1 MSEIKAVIPWSQKN
15 YYDKVNGWIG
25 EELNKVNLKIK
36 GDIERVKETDLT
48 LLLRVPT
55 DKEDYYL
62 KAVVAASKFEAALSQ
77 ELYRKCPGKTEDVL
91 GIHETEGWL
100 LMKDLYGEPLRTR
113 KDKKL
118 WQRAISEYAE
128 LQVSQMDNVDKFLQ
142 IGVPDRRMP
151 NLKEEIN
158 QHLEEMCLTGL
169 SKEETNQILS
179 LLPEL
184 MEMCDEMDSIPASIE
199 HGDLHTNNIRIV
211 EDKLV
216 FFDWGDA
223 SISHPFFST
232 RIFWHALDDLISSE
246 AEWLGLVEE
255 FRPYYLE
262 PWTKFGSMKEID
274 HILRI
279 SDELACVQRALSWHV
294 YITPSR
300 KDKVDSYNKPSQWL
314 RLLLEHRALVGE

>member
-1 MSEIKAVIPWSQKN
+1 MSEIKAVIPWSEKN

-25 EELNKVNLKIK
+25 EELNKVNLNTK
-36 GDIERVKETDLT
+36 GDIEHVKETDLT

-55 DKEDYYL
+55 DKEDYYF
-62 KAVVAASKFEAALSQ
+62 KAVGAASKFEAAFSQ
-77 ELYRKCPGKTEDVL
+77 ELYRKCPGKTVDVL

-100 LMKDLYGEPLRTR
+100 LMKDLYGDALRMR

-128 LQVSQMDNVDKFLQ
+128 LQVSQIGNVDKFLQ

-151 NLKEEIN
+151 TLKEEIN

-169 SKEETNQILS
+169 AKEETNQILS
-179 LLPEL
+179 LLPIL
-184 MEMCDEMDSIPASIE
+184 LEMCDEMDSIPASIE
-199 HGDLHTNNIRIV
+199 HGDLHTNNIQIV
-211 EDKLV
+211 ENNLV

-246 AEWLGLVEE
+246 AEWLGIVEE
-255 FRPYYLE
+255 FRPHYLE
-262 PWTKFGSMKEID
+262 PWTKFGAMKEID
-274 HILRI
+274 NILRI
-279 SDELACVQRALSWHV
+279 SDELACVQRALSWHL
-294 YITPSR
+294 YITPNR
-300 KDKVDSYNKPSQWL
+300 KDKLDSYNKPSQWL
-314 RLLLEHRALVGE
+314 RLLLEHRALVGK